1 MAKKNPKATN
11 EIAGSL
17 EEKYPH
23 LAEWVMTHGWI
34 EVGQLEGISAFAMAL
49 DESGDVWRGKKNY
62 KTLDEAFQALE
73 EGIAKWM
80 REEWGRSE

>member
-1 MAKKNPKATN
+1 MAKKNPKASQ
-11 EIAGSL
+11 EITGSL
-17 EEKYPH
+17 EEKYPR

-34 EVGQLEGISAFAMAL
+34 EVGQLEGVSAFAMAL
-49 DESGDVWRGKKNY
+49 DEGGDVWRGKKNY